1 MQQCASRL
9 RIFFFF
15 QAEDGIRDLTV
26 TGVQTCAL
34 PISPCAYLWD
44 AARRKGLWVVNF
56 GERSETDSGPGGS
69 THTKLSGLDSITVPS
84 YPAFRLEIR
93 DTTRAR
99 LFADSVAS
107 WDRQGRFPDLVFL
120 WLARGHTYARARG
133 QPTPRSMV

>member
-1 MQQCASRL
+1 M
-9 RIFFFF
+9 
-15 QAEDGIRDLTV
+15 IRRPPRSTLFPYT
-26 TGVQTCAL
+26 TL
-34 PISPCAYLWD
+34 FRSWD

-120 WLARGHTYARARG
+120 WLPRDHTYGRAGG
-133 QPTPRSMV
+133 QPTPRSMVADNDLAL